1 VHDQRV
7 NAPRLHEGSLGLAAT
22 ERREQRVVL
31 VVRAAVVLSWI
42 VIIVVDPSLGAGHR
56 TAVWVLSGIGVLY
69 AATLLTV
76 RLADVWEPP
85 NWSIPLIDSVLTL
98 AGCALLGGATSLLVA
113 VLPLIVIS
121 AGLGGRRGYLVAIGL
136 GVGYLGAILWG
147 SPGLSPIGA
156 LLHGLWW
163 LGYLLATAVLVE
175 VFSRLLERQYDL
187 ATQSRAE
194 AIAEH
199 EALLEERDL
208 RERLA
213 ESQQSRHDG
222 LRVILHEFRTPVTSM
237 SALSRDLA
245 SGTLPEAAAAKA
257 ATLIAAHTEHLRDM
271 LDNLAD
277 LALADG
283 SPVGRSR
290 SRNVVLTDLAEV
302 VFDAAGIPPERRS
315 RTIVP
320 DGATAHTDPQLLRR
334 VLTNLAENAARH
346 SGTGLVELH
355 LRTEPLL
362 LVAEVRDRGPG
373 LPPEQL
379 GQVSRKY
386 VSLGERRGTAGLG
399 LWIAAQLTTSAR
411 GQLTLSTR
419 DGGGL
424 VARLE
429 LPLVSGR
436 RSEETAAR

>member
-1 VHDQRV
+1 
-7 NAPRLHEGSLGLAAT
+7 
-22 ERREQRVVL
+22 
-31 VVRAAVVLSWI
+31 
-42 VIIVVDPSLGAGHR
+42 
-56 TAVWVLSGIGVLY
+56 
-69 AATLLTV
+69 
-76 RLADVWEPP
+76 
-85 NWSIPLIDSVLTL
+85 
-98 AGCALLGGATSLLVA
+98 
-113 VLPLIVIS
+113 
-121 AGLGGRRGYLVAIGL
+121 
-136 GVGYLGAILWG
+136 
-147 SPGLSPIGA
+147 
-156 LLHGLWW
+156 
-163 LGYLLATAVLVE
+163 